1 MAMQNI
7 NSVLLGLVQ
16 MMNNFT
22 TIDANKDG
30 VISQDEVNIW
40 AASVI
45 PNASQEELPLYD
57 IFTSQKTDGSKNE
70 LGAANF
76 KALANGDDT
85 VNNDDI
91 ARMQKFLTPSD
102 KISLEQLLESLLK
115 ARDKANEGTNKA
127 QESPFSLEQLLES
140 VLKAIDKLVE
150 QGQLTQEKANELK
163 AQAAE
168 DPTKVWISLV
178 VGIGGNLT
186 TSEKTIEDRIK
197 QDNELDRE
205 LGNETSKITI
215 EDRIEQDN
223 ELDRELGNETSKI
236 TIEDRIELACIEAN
250 KQAPGLNLNPQDWIN
265 NLSSETS
272 LESILSTIKTN
283 AMMYNY
289 MNNPDSTSADNPDS
303 TSADNPD
310 STSADNPD
318 STSAETPEQTTEE
331 KLNLNS

>member
-215 EDRIEQDN
+215 EDRIE
-223 ELDRELGNETSKI
+223 
-236 TIEDRIELACIEAN
+236 LACIEAN

-310 STSADNPD
+310 STSA
-318 STSAETPEQTTEE
+318 ETPEQTTEE

>member
-215 EDRIEQDN
+215 EDRIE
-223 ELDRELGNETSKI
+223 
-236 TIEDRIELACIEAN
+236 LACIEAN

-303 TSADNPD
+303 TSA
-310 STSADNPD
+310 
-318 STSAETPEQTTEE
+318 ETPEQTTEE

>member
-1 MAMQNI
+1 
-7 NSVLLGLVQ
+7 
-16 MMNNFT
+16 
-22 TIDANKDG
+22 
-30 VISQDEVNIW
+30 
-40 AASVI
+40 
-45 PNASQEELPLYD
+45 LPLYD

-91 ARMQKFLTPSD
+91 ARMQKFLTPLDPNAPGSTTLLYGGQPLNRDETLELLVQNGTLTREQAD
-102 KISLEQLLESLLK
+102 KYKADNATLEEIK
-115 ARDKANEGTNKA
+115 I
-127 QESPFSLEQLLES
+127 
-140 VLKAIDKLVE
+140 VLKPTPFATMENTNPANPEDPASTLKRVNQAIDKLVE

-178 VGIGGNLT
+178 GIGGNLT

-197 QDNELDRE
+197 Q
-205 LGNETSKITI
+205 
-215 EDRIEQDN
+215 
-223 ELDRELGNETSKI
+223 
-236 TIEDRIELACIEAN
+236 ACEEAN

-283 AMMYNY
+283 AMMYNC
-289 MNNPDSTSADNPDS
+289 MNNPDST
-303 TSADNPD
+303 T
-310 STSADNPD
+310 T
-318 STSAETPEQTTEE
+318 AEDPAPTT
-331 KLNLNS
+331 